1 MAWLISRS
9 AACLLSLAV
18 ISTLIV
24 ASVRIDSAS
33 EEIATAPAAADQI
46 DVSAL
51 ATAVNPASLPLLAVR
66 DPI

>member
-1 MAWLISRS
+1 MTWLISRS

-33 EEIATAPAAADQI
+33 EEIAAAPAADQI

-51 ATAVNPASLPLLAVR
+51 AIGVNPASLPLLAVR